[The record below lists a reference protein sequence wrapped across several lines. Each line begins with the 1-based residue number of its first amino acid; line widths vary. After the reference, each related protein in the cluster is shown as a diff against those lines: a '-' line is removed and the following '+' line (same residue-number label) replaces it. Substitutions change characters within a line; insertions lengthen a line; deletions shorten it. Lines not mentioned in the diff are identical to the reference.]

1 MTNTCTTDFPGV
13 YQLEN
18 GLWGYRYTVTIN
30 GKKKDVKKTR
40 DDLGKPFKTDKA
52 AYRARET
59 ALVKEKECR
68 THKPKM
74 ARMTF
79 QEVYQEYCEKG
90 RSGKAYTTIRKQD
103 SLWTNHIAA
112 RFGKRFIDEVTV
124 AEINDYLEELYYTEG
139 RAYRYVEGFLKMFYL
154 IFGQAYS
161 RDYLD
166 IDTYNKLCVNKDTK
180 IRMPKLKTDDD
191 MDIVAFSRAE
201 LAVLDEYFKDTN
213 AETAYLLGR
222 YCGLR
227 INECF
232 GLKWSN
238 VDIAHGKITI
248 DRQMQYQ
255 NGLIKL
261 VCLKTRNARR
271 VVYMNNK
278 LKVYFQELAQRR
290 AQDEV
295 QYAALRR
302 QNQRFIEDMDGK
314 EISSTELVN
323 CLYDGKIQTVNSMK
337 YPTREIKSRFHI
349 NFKYH
354 YLRHTYGTL
363 MAEKNTPTHLL
374 CNQMGHGNIHVT
386 QRYYIALS
394 KTGIEILKDILNQL

>member
-59 ALVKEKECR
+59 ALVKEKECQ

-124 AEINDYLEELYYTEG
+124 AEVNDYLEELYYTEG

-191 MDIVAFSRAE
+191 
-201 LAVLDEYFKDTN
+201 
-213 AETAYLLGR
+213 
-222 YCGLR
+222 
-227 INECF
+227 
-232 GLKWSN
+232 
-238 VDIAHGKITI
+238 
-248 DRQMQYQ
+248 RQ
-255 NGLIKL
+255 
-261 VCLKTRNARR
+261 RNPRPPRR
-271 VVYMNNK
+271 
-278 LKVYFQELAQRR
+278 
-290 AQDEV
+290 
-295 QYAALRR
+295 
-302 QNQRFIEDMDGK
+302 
-314 EISSTELVN
+314 SSTIPPPPFPPL
-323 CLYDGKIQTVNSMK
+323 
-337 YPTREIKSRFHI
+337 
-349 NFKYH
+349 
-354 YLRHTYGTL
+354 
-363 MAEKNTPTHLL
+363 
-374 CNQMGHGNIHVT
+374 
-386 QRYYIALS
+386 
-394 KTGIEILKDILNQL
+394 

>member
-59 ALVKEKECR
+59 ALVKEKECQ

-124 AEINDYLEELYYTEG
+124 AEVNDYLEELYYTEG

-201 LAVLDEYFKDTN
+201 LAVLDEYFKGTN

-314 EISSTELVN
+314 QISSTELVN
-323 CLYDGKIQTVNSMK
+323 TPAISAADELKK
-337 YPTREIKSRFHI
+337 
-349 NFKYH
+349 FK
-354 YLRHTYGTL
+354 
-363 MAEKNTPTHLL
+363 ELL
-374 CNQMGHGNIHVT
+374 DSGVIT
-386 QRYYIALS
+386 QEEFDA
-394 KTGIEILKDILNQL
+394 KKKQLLGL